1 MRIGIDAR
9 LWHETGVGRYIRN
22 LVWQLEQFDKK
33 NDYVLF
39 VQKGFTK
46 QDLGITNERFKLIE
60 TDIRWHTVD
69 EQFLFHKV
77 LENELLD
84 LVHFPYF
91 SVPIL
96 YNKPFVITIHDLI
109 INHFPTGKASTLPL
123 PVYYAKRFAY
133 QYILKQAAKKS
144 RKVIAVSEETKKE
157 IVKHL
162 NVLPNKVAVTYEGV
176 DDELSKKLK
185 VKSEKLPFVFK
196 NQKYFLYVGNAYPHK
211 NIERLVEAF
220 RLVAKEYID
229 VKLLLVGKSNYFYDR
244 LKEKVTQMGLEK
256 SVLFLGRVTD
266 EELIGLY
273 HHAEALVFPS
283 LMEGFGLPGLEAM
296 QNDCLVLASDIP
308 VFKEIYQDAALYFNP
323 REITSIHATIRLVLT
338 EKKSFSHYIEKGEK
352 QTEPFSWEK
361 MAQETLHIYESSVG
375 LR

>member
-22 LVWQLEQFDKK
+22 LVGHLERLDKK
-33 NDYVLF
+33 NNYVLF
-39 VQKGFTK
+39 VKKGTR
-46 QDLGITNERFKLIE
+46 DLGLGISNKKFKIIE

-69 EQFLFHKV
+69 EQLLFHKV

-96 YNKPFVITIHDLI
+96 YNKPFIITIHDLI

-133 QYILKQAAKKS
+133 QYILKQATKKS
-144 RKVIAVSEETKKE
+144 RKVIAVSEETKRE
-157 IVKHL
+157 VVKHL
-162 NVLPNKVAVTYEGV
+162 KVAPAKVVVTYEGV
-176 DDELSKKLK
+176 DDALESRKTDSGH
-185 VKSEKLPFVFK
+185 VRMTRYMK
-196 NQKYFLYVGNAYPHK
+196 NKYFLYVGNAYPHK
-211 NIERLVEAF
+211 NVERLIDAF
-220 RLVAKEYID
+220 ALVVKEYPD

-244 LKEKVTQMGLEK
+244 LEEKVGQMGLEK
-256 SVLFLGRVTD
+256 SVLFLGGVSD

-273 HHAEALVFPS
+273 QDAQALVFPS

-296 QNDCLVLASDIP
+296 QNGCLVLASDIP

-323 REITSIHATIRLVLT
+323 REIASIHATIRQVLT
-338 EKKSFSHYIEKGEK
+338 
-352 QTEPFSWEK
+352 
-361 MAQETLHIYESSVG
+361 
-375 LR
+375 